1 MRRSTLITAA
11 LLVVALCAA
20 DFGIDTAAALAPT
33 VFTVSGGG
41 YGHGVGMSQFGARG
55 RADAGQS
62 AAQILDAYYPGTTLA
77 TIAQPTIRVKLGDTP
92 SLVVSGPA
100 LTAAPDGAAAAVVT
114 APAQSLTISAS
125 SDGSITAQAA
135 GGGVVVLVGPGGVGT
150 IDWVDG
156 ESALVSSFGH
166 HYRHGRLV
174 VRSISTGS
182 LDVVLDQLP
191 MQRYVD
197 GLAEVSS
204 SWPAEALRAQAIA
217 GRTFAAYRLAHPQS
231 SRFDIYASVSD
242 QAFVGDDK
250 ASGALGDRWIA
261 AVADTSDQVVTSG
274 GVAIQAF
281 YSSSNGGYSEASG
294 YVFVTSLAYLPA
306 RPDPYDQAA
315 GNSNFAWTE
324 AYTGEELAAWLTAA
338 GRPNVGSIT
347 AVSIG
352 AGVGGSGRVDRAT
365 FMVQGVSGGS
375 FTMTGNQFRS
385 AINSGAPS
393 SRDLLSTKF
402 SLAGAGLAGGN
413 PVGANEAAGPWGANA
428 AIVIGWAA
436 DPDAPTQPALVH
448 IYVNGHFALAVV
460 ADRDRPA
467 LGRAAPWFG
476 SAHGWAAIVAAPGSS
491 SQICAFAINIG
502 SGTTN
507 PSLGCRAVS
516 RSAPKAAAS
525 RRSRK
530 SRPAASKAKV
540 AKRSRRR

>member
-55 RADAGQS
+55 RSDAGQT
-62 AAQILDAYYPGTTLA
+62 AAQILDAYYPGATLA

-92 SLVVSGPA
+92 SFVVSGPA
-100 LTAAPDGAAAAVVT
+100 LTAAPDGGAAAVVT
-114 APAQSLTISAS
+114 APAQSLTISAA
-125 SDGSITAQAA
+125 SDGTITAQAA
-135 GGGVVVLVGPGGVGT
+135 GAGVVVLVGVGGVGT
-150 IDWVDG
+150 VDWVDG

-191 MQRYVD
+191 MQRYID

-204 SWPAEALRAQAIA
+204 SWPTEALRAQAIA

-250 ASGALGDRWIA
+250 ASGALGDRWVA

-294 YVFVTSLAYLPA
+294 YVFVTAQAYLPA

-324 AYTGEELAAWLTAA
+324 SYTGEELAAWLTAA
-338 GRPNVGSIT
+338 GRPSVGSIT

-352 AGVGGSGRVDRAT
+352 AGVGASGRVDRAT
-365 FMVQGVSGGS
+365 IMVQGASGGS
-375 FTMTGNQFRS
+375 FTLTGNQFRS
-385 AINSGAPS
+385 AVNTGAPS
-393 SRDLLSTKF
+393 NRDLLSTKF
-402 SLAGAGLAGGN
+402 SLSGVGLAGGN
-413 PVGANEAAGPWGANA
+413 PVGANEAAVPWGANA
-428 AIVIGWAA
+428 ALVTGWAA
-436 DPDAPTQPALVH
+436 DPDVPTQPALVH
-448 IYVNGHFALAVV
+448 VYVNGRFAMAVT
-460 ADRDRPA
+460 ADRNHPA
-467 LGRAAPWFG
+467 LGRSAPWFG
-476 SAHGWAAIVAAPGSS
+476 PAHGWAAIVDAPGSS
-491 SQICAFAINIG
+491 AQICAFAINFG
-502 SGTTN
+502 AGTTN
-507 PSLGCRAVS
+507 PLLGCRTVV

-525 RRSRK
+525 RRSR
-530 SRPAASKAKV
+530 
-540 AKRSRRR
+540 RSRRAAARARSVRHSRGR